1 MHEDFLLTSIN
12 FGNRTSRCSLTLSG
26 DARASSPLGGLEKI
40 VIREGKGEGNK
51 KKKQGKNIYKKSSRQ
66 GRQEG
71 RKRKKT
77 TIGDEI
83 EEMMG
88 KRSEG
93 TQRGFFFS

>member
-1 MHEDFLLTSIN
+1 M
-12 FGNRTSRCSLTLSG
+12 
-26 DARASSPLGGLEKI
+26 

-51 KKKQGKNIYKKSSRQ
+51 KKKQGKKIYEKRARQ
-66 GRQEG
+66 GRQEW
-71 RKRKKT
+71 RERKKT

>member
-1 MHEDFLLTSIN
+1 M
-12 FGNRTSRCSLTLSG
+12 
-26 DARASSPLGGLEKI
+26 
-40 VIREGKGEGNK
+40 VEGVGNK
-51 KKKQGKNIYKKSSRQ
+51 KKKQGKKIYKKRARQ

-71 RKRKKT
+71 RKRKRRT
-77 TIGDEI
+77 VGDEK

>member
-1 MHEDFLLTSIN
+1 M
-12 FGNRTSRCSLTLSG
+12 
-26 DARASSPLGGLEKI
+26 

-51 KKKQGKNIYKKSSRQ
+51 KKRQGEEFYEKRARQ

-71 RKRKKT
+71 RERKKRT
-77 TIGDEI
+77 VGDEK

>member
-1 MHEDFLLTSIN
+1 M
-12 FGNRTSRCSLTLSG
+12 
-26 DARASSPLGGLEKI
+26 

-51 KKKQGKNIYKKSSRQ
+51 KNRQGKEFYTKRARQ
-66 GRQEG
+66 VRQAG

-77 TIGDEI
+77 TIVDEK